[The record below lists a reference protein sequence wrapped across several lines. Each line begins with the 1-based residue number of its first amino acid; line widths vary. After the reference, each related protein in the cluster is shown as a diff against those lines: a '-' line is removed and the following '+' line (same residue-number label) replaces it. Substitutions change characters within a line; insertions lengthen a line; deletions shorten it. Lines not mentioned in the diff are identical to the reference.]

1 MPHPLDR
8 YAPYTD
14 IEVLKASMEKP
25 LRKCVRVNTLKCS
38 VEEFKTWAQ
47 GRGWVLTQVP
57 WCREGFFLEREDHS
71 RALGRDLRHLLGHFY
86 MQEAASMLPP
96 SLLDPQMGEVVLDLC
111 AAPGSKTT
119 QMAARTEGGAV
130 VANDVQENRLW
141 TLKNALYRSGVTN
154 CVVLKKVGQWY
165 GKNMTER
172 FDRVLCDAPCTAQGT
187 ARKGSDALA
196 YCSDRSIAACAKL
209 QTELLEAAVHAT
221 KVGGRIVYSTC
232 TMTPEENEAVVLSV
246 LQEFSNCLQVVDPRE
261 DDGMQNAKCKMENG
275 KWNMDRAI
283 ADSIEV
289 QKWLH
294 QNNHFSFPISHF
306 AFLRLWPQ
314 TYDTEGF
321 FAAVFEKT
329 APTRERTDV
338 DSVNREEQP
347 LKSHEVRFMIG
358 WLEDIYGTSFME
370 EGDVLIRRG
379 ETVLLTTSQAWT
391 LPLPVRDYS
400 IGLPFAKDLGDGRY
414 RLHSELVTAR
424 GNRATKNVWRIDD
437 ATLQALQQ
445 GKDVPCPA
453 DLGGDVIILWHDL
466 PLGTGLAKEGVL
478 KNRLSRWMVQHA

>member
-1 MPHPLDR
+1 VPHPLDR

-38 VEEFKTWAQ
+38 VGEFQSWAKA
-47 GRGWVLTQVP
+47 RGWALTPVP
-57 WCREGFFLEREDHS
+57 WCHEGFFLEREDHS

-119 QMAARTEGGAV
+119 QMAARTEGGVV

-187 ARKGSDALA
+187 ARKGSDAFA

-232 TMTPEENEAVVLSV
+232 TMTPEENEAVVLHI
-246 LQEFSNCLQVVDPRE
+246 LNKFSAQLEAVDPRSALAE
-261 DDGMQNAKCKMENG
+261 GT
-275 KWNMDRAI
+275 KWNMEQAI
-283 ADSIEV
+283 EDSKRV
-289 QKWLH
+289 QEWLH
-294 QNNHFSFPISHF
+294 SRSPNPNPALHP
-306 AFLRLWPQ
+306 FLRLWPQ

-321 FAAVFEKT
+321 FAAVLEKT

-338 DSVNREEQP
+338 DFVNREEQP
-347 LKSHEVRFMIG
+347 LKSHEVRFIIE

-424 GNRATKNVWRIDD
+424 GNHATKNVWRIDD

-445 GKDVPCPA
+445 GKDAPCPA
-453 DLGGDVIILWHDL
+453 DLGGDVIILWNDL